1 MNKMH
6 DWGLM
11 MTFKQLEAL
20 FWVVKLNGF
29 SAAARQLN
37 ASQSTVSKRLQELEK
52 ILGIYLFTGDSRPI
66 ILTDQGLELYTTAR
80 QILEMRDN
88 VLLRLSEPGNYS
100 GILRLGVTEL
110 TAVTW
115 LTDFLRAMAE
125 EWPNVSIEPVVDM
138 SLNLREMLLAESVDM
153 VIVPDAWQ
161 EDFFNLE
168 TVGTV
173 VNGWFC
179 APKYLSEAA
188 PVILTRDLNNHRLL
202 LDKSGPGVIYK
213 KWFISQGITP
223 ARTQTSNSMNA
234 LLAMALSGL
243 GITYLPKDFIWRFVD
258 QGLLLNIDVQPAL
271 PNVNYVAMTKKN
283 LNNFMY
289 QSAIL
294 LAKKQ
299 FKLDQKIAYY

>member
-1 MNKMH
+1 
-6 DWGLM
+6 M
-11 MTFKQLEAL
+11 MTLKQLEAL
-20 FWVVKLNGF
+20 YWVVKLSGF

-52 ILGIYLFTGDSRPI
+52 NLGITLLSGDSRPI
-66 ILTDQGLELYTTAR
+66 MLTDQGLELYTVAR
-80 QILEMRDN
+80 QMLEIRDN

-125 EWPNVSIEPVVDM
+125 EWPNVSVEPVVDM

-179 APKYLSEAA
+179 APQYLSGTT
-188 PVILTRDLNNHRLL
+188 PVSLIRDLNNHRLL
-202 LDKSGPGVIYK
+202 LDKSGPGIIYK
-213 KWFISQGITP
+213 KWFISQGISP
-223 ARTQTSNSMNA
+223 ASSQTSNSMNA

-243 GITYLPKDFIWRFVD
+243 GITYFPKTFIWKFVD
-258 QGLLLNIDVQPAL
+258 QGLLVNLDVTPAL
-271 PNVNYVAMTKKN
+271 PDVNYVAMTKKN
-283 LNNFMY
+283 INNFMY
-289 QSAIL
+289 SSAIS
-294 LAKKQ
+294 LAKKH
-299 FKLDQKIAYY
+299 FKLDKQIVFDLSI